1 MGQLVGVWW
10 GTAFFC
16 NCLSKIG
23 GASFAISLAFVC
35 SFVMGAFRAK
45 NLVAIL
51 LEGDGSY
58 SCLKLVGIFGY
69 YN

>member
-1 MGQLVGVWW
+1 MEYGGALL
-10 GTAFFC
+10 FFC

-23 GASFAISLAFVC
+23 ARVSFAISLAFVC

-51 LEGDGSY
+51 LEEDGSY